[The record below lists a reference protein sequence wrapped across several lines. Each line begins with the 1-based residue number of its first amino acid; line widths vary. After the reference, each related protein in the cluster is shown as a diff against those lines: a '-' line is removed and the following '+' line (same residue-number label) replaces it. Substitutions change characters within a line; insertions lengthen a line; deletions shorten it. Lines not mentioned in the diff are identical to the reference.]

1 MKARKFLYYS
11 LLSAGVS
18 LPSGSA
24 HGDIYLQDVSSVDIP
39 LEYKERIKQE
49 ISLIKNT
56 QNNNGYL
63 ATVKKTEHKIQR
75 VKHPAK
81 NSTNK
86 QLTTREAV
94 KYNLKKDK
102 TPNIDDANKSLN
114 STLVHQNTLLEAQ
127 NHTLAK
133 KLSAETD
140 KRSQLE
146 QALTTARAQASQA
159 QAQLAPLQARSTEQ
173 EKLTRETAALQQRL
187 DTLTTQNH
195 ALEKNL
201 SAETDKRSQLEQALT
216 TARAQASQAQAQLA
230 KLDASVKSQG
240 KHPGTWADIN
250 NLFSGFSQREIL
262 SSIDNK
268 HSYVIGLALSDEIKN
283 KQKEM
288 KNIGLNLED
297 SFFLAGL
304 IHGYFNTSSLP
315 KNKEIEIQQG
325 ISKTITDNINRN
337 LEMSVLKIKKEVSGK
352 KILPASTDKFVFTLD
367 KEGSHGYKRGN
378 TVTYN
383 VTEMKLNG
391 ELIRSSTNNK
401 VTYNTETPDYMRI
414 AIKEAKKGGEISVY
428 GLAINIYGN
437 NIPPGIFADTPVKL
451 QFNLEP
457 ISIGDH
463 SK

>member
-1 MKARKFLYYS
+1 M
-11 LLSAGVS
+11 
-18 LPSGSA
+18 
-24 HGDIYLQDVSSVDIP
+24 
-39 LEYKERIKQE
+39 
-49 ISLIKNT
+49 
-56 QNNNGYL
+56 
-63 ATVKKTEHKIQR
+63 
-75 VKHPAK
+75 
-81 NSTNK
+81 
-86 QLTTREAV
+86 
-94 KYNLKKDK
+94 
-102 TPNIDDANKSLN
+102 
-114 STLVHQNTLLEAQ
+114 
-127 NHTLAK
+127 
-133 KLSAETD
+133 
-140 KRSQLE
+140 
-146 QALTTARAQASQA
+146 
-159 QAQLAPLQARSTEQ
+159 QARSTEQ